1 MFGWRSGDS
10 SADLDLEN
18 ELNQSISEIDSLAKK
33 GSAIE
38 DEIAKTDAEKS
49 ELETE
54 IKQFSSEL
62 TIIDSEIDELNH
74 QLSIA
79 KSNKSKLEL
88 SIKDVS
94 DERSKLELSLT
105 ELNLNVER
113 LERDYTNIGKTLND
127 LREKWNK
134 ELKSFKPEQG
144 TISKWKGFG
153 KPIYPKKI
161 IAVGDVHGWAPGLI
175 NLIYEY
181 TKFEVWLLGH
191 RLDKEMISRRFPDPL
206 DAKKFGRHL
215 PRVGMNGHPLRK
227 GVEPTPY
234 DGLLVSGKDSDKL
247 IIQVGDLIDRGEH
260 NELILELMRQLMIYS
275 PGSSLSLIGNHEA
288 WIIEGDY
295 SNWKTNEDR
304 FRMHGRPRPGTTIH
318 DPLMTGASNLDESME
333 ISFKILEGAL
343 GALLLTQHFSIL
355 EGMEDIDRQGFS
367 EYYDRSF
374 NCLPMSKNSLKESVL
389 NGGWELHDVGRTVLN
404 AWRYE
409 SKNNE
414 LIIPG
419 AFNIISIEDTVF
431 CHAEPN
437 GLSHP
442 QSNLSNLSRKY
453 NWCGREI
460 QFFPTRMLNSTI
472 LDLPLLHARSKGDSE
487 KVVEG
492 LEILQKLIPGLKNY
506 AHGHTP
512 HNDEPITKFNVNGS
526 KVDVINCDTGMTP
539 IYRALRFDN
548 PYDTSVIPFC
558 HEISLMKRVDVDE

>member
-10 SADLDLEN
+10 SVDLDLEN
-18 ELNQSISEIDSLAKK
+18 ELIQSISDIDSLAKK
-33 GSAIE
+33 GSSIE
-38 DEIAKTDAEKS
+38 DEITKTDSIKS
-49 ELETE
+49 ELEVKIE
-54 IKQFSSEL
+54 QFSSD
-62 TIIDSEIDELNH
+62 IAAIDLEIDELKNK
-74 QLSIA
+74 LSIA
-79 KSNKSKLEL
+79 QSNKSKLE
-88 SIKDVS
+88 SNKEDIS
-94 DERSKLELSLT
+94 DEHSKLTSSLNQ
-105 ELNLNVER
+105 LNLDVEK
-113 LERDYTNIGKTLND
+113 LEKDYTNVGKTLND

-153 KPIYPKKI
+153 KPIHPEKI

-191 RLDKEMISRRFPDPL
+191 RLDKEMIARRFPDPL

-227 GVEPTPY
+227 NVEPTPY
-234 DGLLVSGKDSDKL
+234 DGLIVSGKDDHKL
-247 IIQVGDLIDRGEH
+247 IVQVGDLIDRGEH
-260 NELILELMRQLMIYS
+260 NEVILELMRQLMIYC
-275 PGSSLSLIGNHEA
+275 PGSSLNLIGNHEA

-318 DPLMTGASNLDESME
+318 DPLMTGASDLDESME

-355 EGMEDIDRQGFS
+355 EGMDEIDREVFS
-367 EYYDRSF
+367 ECYDKSF
-374 NCLPMSKNSLKESVL
+374 NCLPMSKKSLKKSVL

-404 AWRYE
+404 TWRYE
-409 SKNNE
+409 SKNDE

-442 QSNLSNLSRKY
+442 QSNLNNLSKKY
-453 NWCGREI
+453 NWCGMEI
-460 QFFPTRMLNSTI
+460 QFLPTRMSNSTI
-472 LDLPLLHARSKGDSE
+472 LDLPLLHSRSKGDSE

-492 LEILQKLIPGLKNY
+492 LEMLQKLIPGLKNY

-512 HNDEPITKFNVNGS
+512 HNDEPVTNFNVNGS
-526 KVDVINCDTGMTP
+526 EIEVINCDTGMTP

-548 PYDTSVIPFC
+548 PYDTSIIPFC
-558 HEISLMKRVDVDE
+558 HEISLMNRVDVDE

>member
-1 MFGWRSGDS
+1 MFGWRSGGGS
-10 SADLDLEN
+10 SDLDLEDK
-18 ELNQSISEIDSLAKK
+18 LNKSISEIDSLAKK
-33 GSAIE
+33 GSTIE
-38 DEIAKTDAEKS
+38 DEITRTDAEKS
-49 ELETE
+49 ELVTE

-62 TIIDSEIDELNH
+62 EVIDSEINELEN

-88 SIKDVS
+88 SIKGVS
-94 DERSKLELSLT
+94 DERSKLELTLT
-105 ELNLNVER
+105 ELNLDVER
-113 LERDYTNIGKTLND
+113 LERDYSNVGKTLND

-134 ELKSFKPEQG
+134 ELKSFKPERG
-144 TISKWKGFG
+144 TISKWKRFG
-153 KPIYPKKI
+153 KPINPNKI
-161 IAVGDVHGWAPGLI
+161 IAIGDIHGWAPGLI
-175 NLIYEY
+175 NLICTY

-191 RLDKEMISRRFPDPL
+191 KLDEEMISRRFPNPL
-206 DAKKFGRHL
+206 EAKKSGRHL

-227 GVEPTPY
+227 TVEPTPY

-260 NELILELMRQLMIYS
+260 NELILELMRQIMIYS

-333 ISFKILEGAL
+333 ISFQILEGAL

-355 EGMEDIDRQGFS
+355 EGMDEIDSVEFS
-367 EYYDRSF
+367 EYYHKSF
-374 NCLPMSKNSLKESVL
+374 NCLPMSKGSLKKSVV

-404 AWRYE
+404 TWRYE

-414 LIIPG
+414 LNIPG

-442 QSNLSNLSRKY
+442 QSDLSNLSRKF

-460 QFFPTRMLNSTI
+460 QFLPTRMLNSTI
-472 LDLPLLHARSKGDSE
+472 LDLPLLHSRSKGDSE

-492 LEILQKLIPGLKNY
+492 LEMLQKLIPGLKNY

-512 HNDEPITKFNVNGS
+512 HNDEPITNFNVNGS
-526 KVDVINCDTGMTP
+526 KVEVINCDTGMTP

-558 HEISLMKRVDVDE
+558 HEIPLMKRVDVDE